1 MEAATY
7 TRCGFYKELR
17 DELCA
22 MYASCHFD
30 EMGLEY
36 GTSLVLEKAG
46 VQKIYVHLIWDS
58 GGGNLELINFRLPEI
73 I

>member
-1 MEAATY
+1 
-7 TRCGFYKELR
+7 
-17 DELCA
+17 